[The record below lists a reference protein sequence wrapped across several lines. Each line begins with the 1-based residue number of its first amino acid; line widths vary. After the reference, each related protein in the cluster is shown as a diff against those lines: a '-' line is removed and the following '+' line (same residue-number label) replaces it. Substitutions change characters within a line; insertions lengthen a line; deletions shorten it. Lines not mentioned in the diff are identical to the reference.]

1 MKDGKDLADSWK
13 AAFIESSA
21 KQHEVGPSLVGGD
34 YINLQ
39 LFHFPVFTEYVNCL
53 LFDNTQTVKEIF
65 KMVLLEIERQSGDV
79 VDQKGTCTIS

>member
-1 MKDGKDLADSWK
+1 MTGSNQVPLVLVGNKTDLHMQRSVSMKDGKDLADSWK

-21 KQHEVGPSLVGGD
+21 KQHE
-34 YINLQ
+34 
-39 LFHFPVFTEYVNCL
+39 
-53 LFDNTQTVKEIF
+53 TVKEIF